1 MINNV
6 SMDSLAGIG
15 PKKKFLFES
24 LGVNGLYDLLNF
36 FPVGYRDFRKTVNIK
51 DLKEDEPAL
60 IQCRVSYVVGKKGYG
75 FSKNNMMRMIVEDDS
90 GRLDVVFFNGAYLTR
105 VFEKG
110 DVYYFYGRPKK
121 YQGKLSIANPE
132 YFKKSELKKGI
143 SPLYHTVKGISQK
156 EIKKSIEY
164 ILDNKDG
171 QFDSYFKEILPA
183 EILEKRK
190 LCPLKYMYENIH
202 NPIGREAFATAKY
215 RQIYEELFLLELSSR
230 MMEKPEQDGIVMPVS
245 SNKYESLLGFELTVD
260 QKNAIRD
267 MEKDMESGKQMNRL
281 LQGDVGSG
289 KTAVAEMIMYK
300 AVENGYQAAF
310 MAPTELLAKQHY
322 EKIKGKF
329 ESLGYQTV
337 LLTGSLKQSE
347 KNKINNQI
355 ETGQCHVIIGTHA
368 LIQENVVYDNLG
380 LVITDEQHRFG
391 VNQRRNFGSKGKNP
405 HMLVMSATPIPR
417 TLAVL
422 FYRNLDVS
430 IIKTMPSGRKKII
443 TNTVSEKDRNKLY
456 ENIKSEIKSK
466 RQVYV
471 VAPLIAESEFF
482 ENVRCAEDI
491 YDELTKRYKK
501 DNIRVGLV
509 HGNLKQAEKDA
520 VMESFQKGEI
530 DILVSTVV
538 IEVGIDVPNATTM
551 IIENAER
558 FGLAQLHQLRGRVGR
573 GSVQSNCWLISGTKG
588 EVSKKRMDILCRS
601 TDGFEIAEEDLKLR
615 GPGEIFGIRQ
625 HGIPDNFIVNAMEH
639 ASIYEKV
646 RNDLDGIGDISLV
659 MTPELMYRIKEIYGE
674 NQGVAL

>member
-6 SMDSLAGIG
+6 PMDSLTGIG
-15 PKKKFLFES
+15 PKKKALFEK

-36 FPVGYRDFRKTVNIK
+36 FPAGYRDFRKTVNVK
-51 DLKEDEPAL
+51 DLKEGKPAL

-75 FSKNNMMRMIVEDDS
+75 FSKNSMMRMVVDDDS

-110 DVYYFYGRPKK
+110 DVYYFYGIPKK
-121 YQGKLSIANPE
+121 YQGKLSMANPE

-156 EIKKSIEY
+156 EITRNIQY
-164 ILDNKDG
+164 VLDNENG
-171 QFDSYFKEILPA
+171 EFDAYFNEILPT

-190 LCPLKYMYENIH
+190 LCPIKYMYQNIH
-202 NPIGREAFATAKY
+202 NPVGREAFATAKY

-230 MMEKPEQDGIVMPVS
+230 MMEKPEEEGIVMEVS
-245 SNKYESLLGFELTVD
+245 SDEYENLLGFELTED
-260 QKNAIRD
+260 QKRAVKDIVT
-267 MEKDMESGKQMNRL
+267 DMESGKKMNRL

-289 KTAVAEMIMYK
+289 KTAVAELAMYK
-300 AVENGYQAAF
+300 AVVNGYQAAF

-322 EKIKGKF
+322 DKIKEKF
-329 ESLGYQTV
+329 KSLGYETV

-355 ETGQCHVIIGTHA
+355 ERGQCHVIIGTHA
-368 LIQENVVYDNLG
+368 LIQGNVIYNKLG

-391 VNQRRNFGSKGKNP
+391 VNQRRNFGNKGKNP

-430 IIKTMPSGRKKII
+430 VIKTMPSGRKKII
-443 TNTVSEKDRNKLY
+443 TQVVSEKKRNQLY
-456 ENIKSEIKSK
+456 ESIKDEIKKK

-471 VAPLIAESEFF
+471 VAPLISESEFF
-482 ENVRCAEDI
+482 ENVRCAEGIYEELVKKYKNDDI
-491 YDELTKRYKK
+491 K
-501 DNIRVGLV
+501 VGLV
-509 HGNLKQAEKDA
+509 HGNLKQVEKDSI
-520 VMESFQKGEI
+520 MKSFKDGQI
-530 DILVSTVV
+530 DLLVSTVV
-538 IEVGIDVPNATTM
+538 IEVGIDVPNATIM

-573 GSVQSNCWLISGTKG
+573 GSVQSNCWLISGSKG
-588 EVSKKRMDILCRS
+588 DVSKKRMDILCKS
-601 TDGFEIAEEDLKLR
+601 SDGFEIAEEDLKLR
-615 GPGEIFGIRQ
+615 GPGEIFGVRQ

-639 ASIYEKV
+639 ADIYEKV
-646 RNDLDGIGDISLV
+646 KEDLDEIADFSK
-659 MTPELMYRIKEIYGE
+659 MNSPEILYRINRIYGD
-674 NQGVAL
+674 NQIAAL